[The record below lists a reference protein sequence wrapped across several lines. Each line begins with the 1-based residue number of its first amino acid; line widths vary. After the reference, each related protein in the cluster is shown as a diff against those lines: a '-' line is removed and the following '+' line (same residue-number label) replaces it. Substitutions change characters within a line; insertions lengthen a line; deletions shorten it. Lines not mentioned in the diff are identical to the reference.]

1 MKNRRK
7 SRELALQALYAR
19 DMWAECDVDRLID
32 YMADEKEHD
41 AAIREYAQTLVHH
54 TLEAIAGIDIMLQ
67 KHAANWDLKRMAAI
81 DRNIMRMSIA
91 ELTFC
96 KDVPYKVVIDEAVE
110 LAKQYGTDESGRFV
124 NGVLDSSYKEL
135 SKVAKSETAP
145 HANNH
150 QQ

>member
-19 DMWAECDVDRLID
+19 DQWDECDADRLIT
-32 YMADEKEHD
+32 YMADEKKLDETV
-41 AAIREYAQTLVHH
+41 RSYAQVLVHH
-54 TLEAIAGIDIMLQ
+54 TLGAIAQIDSILQ
-67 KHAANWDLKRMAAI
+67 RHAANWDLKRMAAI

-96 KDVPYKVVIDEAVE
+96 SDVPYKVVIDEAVE

-135 SKVAKSETAP
+135 SKKK
-145 HANNH
+145 
-150 QQ
+150 